1 MIGIKN
7 LIAVPE
13 VLLDNFQRQEDGRWR
28 FTMTINS
35 VPTPQYVQW
44 SIKNTSE
51 TFQPLNVNAE
61 EYKGTSSLFPH
72 PVLIIQH
79 IERQKSCV
87 FELEVKNRIGRATKQ
102 MQGKC
107 YYYLHFFCS
116 KGHNIIPFFYQKI
129 DAIDKEDLYSPHK
142 IMFCY

>member
-1 MIGIKN
+1 MIGTCIKN

-13 VLLDNFQRQEDGRWR
+13 VLLENFQRQEDGRWR

-35 VPTPQYVQW
+35 VPTPHYVQW
-44 SIKNTSE
+44 SIKKNTSE

-61 EYKGTSSLFPH
+61 EYKGTSWLFPH

-79 IERQKSCV
+79 IKRQKSCV

-107 YYYLHFFCS
+107 YYCLHYFCS
-116 KGHNIIPFFYQKI
+116 KGHNIIFF
-129 DAIDKEDLYSPHK
+129 
-142 IMFCY
+142 